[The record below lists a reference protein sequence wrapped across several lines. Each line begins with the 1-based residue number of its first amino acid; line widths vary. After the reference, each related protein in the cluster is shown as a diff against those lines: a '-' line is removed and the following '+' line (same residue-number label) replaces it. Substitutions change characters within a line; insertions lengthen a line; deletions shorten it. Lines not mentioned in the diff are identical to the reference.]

1 MARSRDRED
10 RETLDSGHHHV
21 YQIQVKHYCFTA
33 YYMIIVTMLLASW
46 QVANLKKSSSQTH
59 HGLGLG
65 ALAILDVPGQGC
77 LGGRLCGGHACLLY
91 QHKSVCLQH
100 TAVLPV
106 PPRPVTKPLSCTLL
120 WANTN
125 SAAKRSYGFF
135 DIRLRGL
142 KKSMISWSKFFTTKD
157 FLAVIRSKK
166 FKYPPLTVAKLFPR
180 YSG

>member
-1 MARSRDRED
+1 MARSWDRKGI
-10 RETLDSGHHHV
+10 ETLDSGHRHV
-21 YQIQVKHYCFTA
+21 YQIQVKHYCLLHII
-33 YYMIIVTMLLASW
+33 YYTIIVTTVLASW

-125 SAAKRSYGFF
+125 AAARRSYMNF
-135 DIRLRGL
+135 RYQVE
-142 KKSMISWSKFFTTKD
+142 MPEKFND
-157 FLAVIRSKK
+157 FVI
-166 FKYPPLTVAKLFPR
+166 
-180 YSG
+180 